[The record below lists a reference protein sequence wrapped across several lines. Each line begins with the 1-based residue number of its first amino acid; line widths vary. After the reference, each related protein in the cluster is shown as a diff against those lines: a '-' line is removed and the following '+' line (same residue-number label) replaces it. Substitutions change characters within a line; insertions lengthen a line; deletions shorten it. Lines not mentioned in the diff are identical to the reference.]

1 MEKYP
6 EEFINYI
13 FKNTEFIND
22 NIFEKIKSEES
33 NKDLNI
39 ISFIEQ
45 CIEKK
50 IFSQEKNCIIFY
62 LKDLTENDSL
72 RKELLDK
79 IYNKYTNN
87 NIIAKEIPEINFI
100 LVYNISEEKFIKN
113 NLDKLQEYF
122 DDYLSQLKEN
132 EEYEELKK
140 KIMEDEALEEIEEQE
155 RRQRFILPVINSC
168 EIKDVSE
175 NEVIINVPLI
185 EENEILDKNKLI
197 IKDCLKKYSGT
208 KIEYIIYLYYQEKN
222 SFEKYIFPTIKEN
235 IIEEKRQYIIK
246 ISNLIP
252 DKIYMFLIGIKFAKN
267 YSLPT
272 FNKFYF
278 MTQSKKNNQGQLF
291 VYGNKN
297 YKNNLVEEKS
307 RIILPN
313 NIPSYKSCFKN
324 ETTIFPLLYK
334 TLIKD
339 LSLSDTRICYIP
351 NDKTFSVWESGSIIS
366 IQPGD
371 IFEGSFPKEKEI
383 IYLSKNNYFLEYF
396 DSNSFKILE
405 IKIKIKKIRVGAKH
419 CLALSTLGECYSWGE
434 NNFGQLGLGIGTDAI
449 VGNPQKIKFEI
460 FDNSGNKN
468 INNLKPLFYDIA
480 AGNYFSLALGMFNNK
495 QVLFFW
501 GNGSGI
507 LNDETTNI
515 IQSIYPKQIYN
526 LENITNIFAKYNSIG
541 ITCFNEEKKINI
553 LYIHG
558 TQKFGIDNGLELY
571 HRSNPIIV
579 NFFKEINFDV
589 YKVNFSI
596 TCMSV
601 IGKNINSGKIEVYL
615 RGELTKKLFEFK
627 EYKTNFY
634 KIENNWSDNILAVSP
649 QEKVI
654 FFLLKNGIVKKLY
667 IDGKKLIEKDYKI
680 EGYDLKNFDINNLKN
695 IEFQSFKDE
704 NFVVF
709 YKINEGIN

>member
-22 NIFEKIKSEES
+22 NIFEKIKSKES

-197 IKDCLKKYSGT
+197 IKDCLKKYSET

-222 SFEKYIFPTIKEN
+222 SYEKYIFPTIKEN

-278 MTQSKKNNQGQLF
+278 MTQPKENNQGQLF

-324 ETTIFPLLYK
+324 EKTIFPLLYK

-434 NNFGQLGLGIGTDAI
+434 NTFGQLGLGIGTDAI
-449 VGNPQKIKFEI
+449 VGNHQKIKFEI

-541 ITCFNEEKKINI
+541 ITCFNEEKKINT

-634 KIENNWSDNILAVSP
+634 KIENNWSDNILSVSP

-680 EGYDLKNFDINNLKN
+680 ERYDLKNFDINNLKN

-709 YKINEGIN
+709 YKINECIN